1 MLDLTAGGW
10 QWWEVQNLVRNG
22 WKTVFGIPDSENVS
36 PAGEDSDW
44 VKEIHCC
51 VNRMEVY
58 FSLVL

>member
-1 MLDLTAGGW
+1 MVGGA
-10 QWWEVQNLVRNG
+10 NLVRNG
-22 WKTVFGIPDSENVS
+22 WKTVFGMPDSENVS
-36 PAGEDSDW
+36 PGGEDSDW